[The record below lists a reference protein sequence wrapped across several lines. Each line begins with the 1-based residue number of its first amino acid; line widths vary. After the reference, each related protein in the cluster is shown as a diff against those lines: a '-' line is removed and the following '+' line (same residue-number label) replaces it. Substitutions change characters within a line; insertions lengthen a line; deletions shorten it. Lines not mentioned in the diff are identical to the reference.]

1 MQIDYI
7 CLSRVFL
14 KDLAGAFKQPRS
26 KKSGLSADLNA
37 EGKTFVLSS

>member
-14 KDLAGAFKQPRS
+14 DDLAGAFKLPRS
-26 KKSGLSADLNA
+26 KESGLSADLSVG
-37 EGKTFVLSS
+37 GKPVVLSS